1 MRSGML
7 AERPTLPGAP
17 PGFRNRRYR
26 IMKPL
31 SLVTGLAVL
40 AGVLVWGVA
49 PGTGDDK
56 KEEPPKRSIDRKD
69 PAFDKLIPKEAT
81 LETLSGGYAWT
92 EGPVWVNK
100 DGGYLLFSDI
110 PNNRVMKWQ
119 EGKEATVFLKPSGYD
134 GKETHFKE
142 PGSNGLLLDS
152 EGRLILMQHG
162 NRRVARLEKDGKKT
176 TLADRFKG
184 KRFNSPNDLAYKSNG
199 DLYFTDPPYGLM
211 QKDKEGFPGMEMDYC
226 GVYRLSK
233 DGKLTLLTREMTK
246 PNGIAFSPDE
256 KTLYVSNSDPDKA
269 IWMAFPVKE
278 DGTLG
283 MGKVFFDAT
292 ELVKKKLPGLPDG
305 MKVDKNG
312 NLFATGPG
320 GLLVFSPEGKH
331 LGSILTGVPT
341 SNCGWGGDGSVLYI
355 TANHDLTRIKT
366 ATKGKGF

>member
-119 EGKEATVFLKPSGYD
+119 EGKEAAVFLKPSGYD
-134 GKETHFKE
+134 GKET
-142 PGSNGLLLDS
+142 
-152 EGRLILMQHG
+152 
-162 NRRVARLEKDGKKT
+162 
-176 TLADRFKG
+176 
-184 KRFNSPNDLAYKSNG
+184 
-199 DLYFTDPPYGLM
+199 
-211 QKDKEGFPGMEMDYC
+211 
-226 GVYRLSK
+226 
-233 DGKLTLLTREMTK
+233 
-246 PNGIAFSPDE
+246 
-256 KTLYVSNSDPDKA
+256 
-269 IWMAFPVKE
+269 
-278 DGTLG
+278 
-283 MGKVFFDAT
+283 
-292 ELVKKKLPGLPDG
+292 
-305 MKVDKNG
+305 
-312 NLFATGPG
+312 
-320 GLLVFSPEGKH
+320 
-331 LGSILTGVPT
+331 
-341 SNCGWGGDGSVLYI
+341 
-355 TANHDLTRIKT
+355 
-366 ATKGKGF
+366 